1 MDGTAKRDF
10 TGLDSKMYKNR
21 KKIFRTCAIGAA
33 LANGYWASLTQS
45 HGGHAAGLSPVL
57 MAMAS
62 VLVCYFSLAWLF
74 QGMRSK

>member
-1 MDGTAKRDF
+1 M
-10 TGLDSKMYKNR
+10 GLDSKMYKSS
-21 KKIFRTCAIGAA
+21 KKFFRTCAIGAA
-33 LANGYWASLTQS
+33 LANGYWASVTQS
-45 HGGHAAGLSPVL
+45 RGGHEGLTPML